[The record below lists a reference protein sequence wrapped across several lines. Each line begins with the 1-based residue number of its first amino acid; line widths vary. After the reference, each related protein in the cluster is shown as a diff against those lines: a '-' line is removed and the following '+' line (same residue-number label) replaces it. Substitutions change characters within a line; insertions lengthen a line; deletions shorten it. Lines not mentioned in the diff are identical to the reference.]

1 MAALILQMVNAQ
13 AALMG
18 LRRRRAL
25 PRIPRQ
31 LPTRPIERDYLHDL
45 VVMMSPARALVM
57 DRLIPELSQL
67 QREAGIRDDDCDDK
81 HGLRLDAWA
90 ERIDQIMDGVRV
102 EYTRKVPRDRARET
116 AREAAG
122 KTERHNR
129 EQLNR
134 QFRSLLR
141 FDVIGTDPQLDGM
154 SKAFVQENVK
164 LITSI
169 PSRYFD
175 DVETSVIRAFRSGQ
189 RADQVAEK
197 LVERYDIS
205 ASRAALIARDQV
217 GKFNGELN
225 KVRQTNIGV
234 ERYTWRTSKDERVRE
249 SHAEL
254 EGEVFNWDGGRQPP
268 EGHPGMPI
276 QCRCSP
282 EPYLADVIDAL

>member
-1 MAALILQMVNAQ
+1 MGPMILQLVNAQ
-13 AALMG
+13 QAMRG
-18 LRRRRAL
+18 LRRRRSL

-31 LPTRPIERDYLHDL
+31 LPTRGLERDYLHDL
-45 VVMMSPARALVM
+45 LVMMSPARALVN
-57 DRLIPELSQL
+57 DLLVPQL
-67 QREAGIRDDDCDDK
+67 RSLQQEAGIRDDADDDT
-81 HGLRLDAWA
+81 HGMRLDAWA
-90 ERIDQIMDGVRV
+90 DRVDQIMDGVRV
-102 EYTRKVPRDRARET
+102 EYVRRVPRTRAREH

-141 FDVIGTDPQLDGM
+141 LDVIGGDPQLEGM
-154 SKAFVQENVK
+154 SKAFVQENVR

-169 PSRYFD
+169 PERYFD

-189 RADQVAEK
+189 RAEQLADK
-197 LVERYDIS
+197 IGERYDVS
-205 ASRAALIARDQV
+205 SSRAALIARDQI
-217 GKFNGELN
+217 GKLN
-225 KVRQTNIGV
+225 AQVNEIRMTNLGIA
-234 ERYTWRTSKDERVRE
+234 RYTWRTSKDERVRE

-254 EGEVFNWDGGRQPP
+254 EGEVFDWDGGRQPP

-282 EPYLADVIDAL
+282 EPYLADILDAL